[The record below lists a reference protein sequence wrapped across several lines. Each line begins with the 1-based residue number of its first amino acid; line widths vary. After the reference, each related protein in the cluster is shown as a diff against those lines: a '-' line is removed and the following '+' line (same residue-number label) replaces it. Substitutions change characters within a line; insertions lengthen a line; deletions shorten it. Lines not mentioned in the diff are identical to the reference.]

1 MRYVY
6 CHPLFD
12 ERKCAHRFSYQLKT
26 AFEAE
31 GLNLERFDYR
41 GTGEA
46 PGEFSQL
53 CLDSLRQ
60 DVDQHVRGEKVC
72 LIGLRFGA
80 SLAFDYCARSA
91 DRIPT
96 LILVEP
102 VIDGAEYVHFLRRKQ
117 HIKNV
122 MTAESSDTLDE
133 EGCENIEGYRTSS
146 KFVEQMMHFDLR
158 EEASQRAPLAGIF
171 IAHISSRP
179 KISPQIAALT
189 ELLKRSGSKVS
200 VENAKLPV
208 FWQRIP
214 STDYGVLTRKILRW
228 CGG

>member
-1 MRYVY
+1 
-6 CHPLFD
+6 
-12 ERKCAHRFSYQLKT
+12 LKT
-26 AFEAE
+26 AFEAK

-46 PGEFSQL
+46 PGEFSLL

-60 DVDQHVRGEKVC
+60 DVAQHVRGEQVC

-80 SLAFDYCARSA
+80 SLAFDYCARGA
-91 DRIPT
+91 GRVRT

-102 VIDGAEYVHFLRRKQ
+102 VIDGAQYVGFLRRKQ

-122 MTAESSDTLDE
+122 MTGELSDTLDE
-133 EGCENIEGYRTSS
+133 EGYENIEGYKTSS
-146 KFVEQMMHFDLR
+146 TFVEQMMHFDLPDV
-158 EEASQRAPLAGIF
+158 ASRCAPLAGIF
-171 IAHISSRP
+171 IAHVSTRS
-179 KISPQIAALT
+179 KIAPQIVRLT
-189 ELLKRSGSKVS
+189 EVLKGSGSNVS
-200 VENAKLPV
+200 VENVRLPV

-214 STDYGVLTRKILRW
+214 NADYGALTRKILRW